1 MRHPVTPYSRNTP
14 QSFSQEPGYIF
25 SRDRQSMCYVF
36 GMLPGF
42 VEKLLGSGN
51 LFCSVTA
58 ATKTGGYHPA
68 LVPLFSR
75 HLGIH
80 RPWKAKQ
87 RDALVVGSLTPVSIF
102 VYGDDQFANRSVSFQ
117 NAMPLDTHESAKPS
131 GVLSSRNSLSNFA
144 IGFKLDYTGC
154 P

>member
-1 MRHPVTPYSRNTP
+1 
-14 QSFSQEPGYIF
+14 
-25 SRDRQSMCYVF
+25 MCYVF

-58 ATKTGGYHPA
+58 ATKTAVVIIQLWFHYFRGILAHI
-68 LVPLFSR
+68 V
-75 HLGIH
+75 LG
-80 RPWKAKQ
+80 RLS

-117 NAMPLDTHESAKPS
+117 NAMPLDTHESAKSS

-144 IGFKLDYTGC
+144 IDFKLDYISAASPTRELIDA
-154 P
+154 